1 MKRLISMIS
10 LISFFC
16 ALGFSVSTAEADSY
30 PDKTITIIN
39 TVPAGGGADIT
50 NRVLLEDLEK
60 NVGVKMIVV
69 NKPGGSDTLGTDIV
83 VRSKK
88 DGYTIGYGSSMGL
101 VYVRVTKPEIV
112 PYDPTKDLD
121 FLGIHAFYPIAVAV
135 KEDSPWKTFGEL
147 IDYAKANPGKLR
159 VGTSGIGSTSNF
171 DLQITQSLTGAK
183 FTHVPLAGG
192 PAVISALLGGHVE
205 VSFDM
210 LGKFTPYAQAGKLRP
225 LVTGKKLSSLPNV
238 PTMKEL
244 GYKQDLLSGWLAMF
258 APAGVPEEVNKV
270 LVPAIKNAVNSPEG
284 KAKLDKMGFV
294 VDYKSPEETRK
305 LLVEDYETAMAIAVK
320 IGLRK

>member
-1 MKRLISMIS
+1 MRRLTALIS
-10 LISFFC
+10 LISLIS
-16 ALGFSVSTAEADSY
+16 ALCIAVSTAHAQPY
-30 PDKTITIIN
+30 PSQTITIIN
-39 TVPAGGGADIT
+39 TVPAGGGADTT

-60 NVGVKMIVV
+60 AVGVKMVVV
-69 NKPGGSDTLGTDIV
+69 NKPGGSDTLGTDLV
-83 VRSKK
+83 VRAKK

-112 PYDPTKDLD
+112 PYDPIKDLT

-135 KEDSPWKTFGEL
+135 QENSPWKTFGEL
-147 IDYAKANPGKLR
+147 VDYAKANPGKLR

-171 DLQITQSLTGAK
+171 NLEMTQGLTGAK

-192 PAVISALLGGHVE
+192 PAVISGLLGGHVE
-205 VSFDM
+205 VSYDM
-210 LGKFTPYAQAGKLRP
+210 LGKFTPYAAAGKLRI
-225 LVTGKKLSSLPNV
+225 LVTGKKMPSLPNL

-258 APAGVPEEVNKV
+258 APAGVPEEVKKV
-270 LVPAIKNAVNSPEG
+270 LIPALEKAAGNKEA
-284 KAKLDKMGFV
+284 KAKLDKLGFV
-294 VDYKSPEETRK
+294 VDYKSPDETKK
-305 LLVEDYETAMAIAVK
+305 LLVEDYEAALAIAER